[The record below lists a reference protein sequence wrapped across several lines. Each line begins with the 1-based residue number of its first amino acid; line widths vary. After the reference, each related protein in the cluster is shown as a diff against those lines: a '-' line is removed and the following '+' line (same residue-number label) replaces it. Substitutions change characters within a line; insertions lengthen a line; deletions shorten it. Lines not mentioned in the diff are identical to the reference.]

1 MPRPLLCTLLAFT
14 AAPLFAGDA
23 WPAWRGT
30 HDDGVSDATGL
41 ATRWGDAG
49 GDGKHVTFRTPLPGP
64 GGSTPVVAEGN
75 VFLTAVAGV
84 GDEAKLVVLCVAAV
98 GEADAGKIRWQRT
111 VGRGNRNARS
121 DEGNYASNSPVT
133 DGGHVWVAFGSGDV
147 ACFTTDG
154 EPVWDF
160 NLQDRFGEIDIQF
173 GYSSSPVLHGG
184 RLFVQLIHGD
194 GDARTEEARVVAL
207 DAATGE
213 TVWERKRVTGATQ
226 ENEHSYASPL
236 LYDFGGLAYL
246 VTHGADHTIAYE
258 LEDGSER
265 WRVGGLNPH
274 GPNYHTTLRL
284 VASPGISADTI
295 VIPTAKRLPVYAVD
309 PRATGTLT
317 GTKAVRQLLDRGTP
331 DVPSPLI
338 HGGLI
343 YLAGEDGV
351 LTVLDESTGDLV
363 YRERVHNYKHRAS
376 PVLAD
381 GHLYLTARDGTVSV
395 VRAGREFGMVSQQ
408 SFGEPQSAS
417 PAVAGG
423 TIYLRTFEALYAVGK

>member
-1 MPRPLLCTLLAFT
+1 MPRPLIAALFFLT
-14 AAPLFAGDA
+14 AAPLSAGDV
-23 WPAWRGT
+23 WPAWRGPD
-30 HDDGVSDATGL
+30 DDGVSDATGL
-41 ATRWGDAG
+41 AAEWGDSKNVA
-49 GDGKHVTFRTPLPGP
+49 FRTPLPGP
-64 GGSTPVVAEGN
+64 GGSTPVVAGGN
-75 VFLTAVAGV
+75 VFLTAVSGT
-84 GDEAKLVVLCVAAV
+84 GDDAELVVLCVAAV
-98 GEADAGKIRWQRT
+98 GEADAGKIRWRRT

-133 DGGHVWVAFGSGDV
+133 DGDHVWACFGSGDV
-147 ACFTTDG
+147 ACFAADG
-154 EPVWDF
+154 TPVWDF

-194 GDARTEEARVVAL
+194 GDAETEEARVVAL

-213 TVWERKRVTGATQ
+213 TVWERKRVTGATR
-226 ENEHSYASPL
+226 ENEHSYASPM
-236 LYDFGGLAYL
+236 LYDFGGLTYL

-258 LEDGSER
+258 LEDGAER
-265 WRVGGLNPH
+265 WRVGGLNPQ

-295 VIPTAKRLPVYAVD
+295 VVPTAKRLPVYAVD
-309 PRATGTLT
+309 PTATGTLT
-317 GTKAVRQLLDRGTP
+317 GTKAVRRLLDRGTP

-338 HGGLI
+338 AGGLI

-351 LTVLDESTGDLV
+351 LTVLDERTGDLI
-363 YRERVHNYKHRAS
+363 YRERVHNYRHRAS

-381 GHLYLTARDGTVSV
+381 GKLYLTARDGTVSV
-395 VRAGREFGMVSQQ
+395 LKAGREFAILSQQ

-417 PAVAGG
+417 PAVAGD
-423 TIYLRTFEALYAVGK
+423 TIYLRTFEALYAVRDGS